1 MIIQYTRPERIE
13 EQYPVTY
20 RDTEIRVI
28 AQKIRD
34 RKSVLVCGL
43 GGSGKSHLLRFLA
56 FHGAIPDTLDIP
68 DIFRLYLDCNAII
81 DEDVASIFR
90 ALLLEVD
97 PHITLPDSAT
107 AIMAVLRDVLATYL
121 SQHSHMVIVLDRF
134 ERFSEELQP
143 TMLDGLRHLRDY
155 LDRRVSFVLGMRA
168 PLNIAELS
176 EEFDDL
182 LSEPRTV
189 WVGTLTEEDA
199 RWNVQTILNDQ
210 AITASADM
218 IGTLTTISNGHPRLL
233 RSVTLF
239 WAEHRYE
246 STVLQA
252 ATLLQNRQIARICE
266 HIWEGLDPPSQQ
278 LAHQLVHGVIAD
290 LPADSLLHAH
300 GFGTTTTKTPWPL
313 QQSVLGAFIQQQQLL
328 PQLTLTA
335 LEQRLWDIFQ
345 EQPETLF
352 NREDLIS
359 TLYGHNPDGVND
371 EALVAL
377 VGRLRRKLT
386 QAGIG
391 TLEAIRGR
399 GYRFVPTE
407 RADQI

>member
-13 EQYPVTY
+13 EHYPVSY
-20 RDTEIRVI
+20 RDKEIRVI
-28 AQKIRD
+28 TQKIRD
-34 RKSVLVCGL
+34 RKSALVCGL

-56 FHGAIPDTLDIP
+56 FHGAIPDILDIP
-68 DIFRLYLDCNAII
+68 DVFRLYLDCNAII

-90 ALLLEVD
+90 ALLLEID
-97 PHITLPDSAT
+97 PQTTIPDSAT
-107 AIMAVLRDVLATYL
+107 AIMTVLRDVLAAYL
-121 SQHSHMVIVLDRF
+121 SHHSHMVIVLDRF
-134 ERFSEELQP
+134 ERFSSELQP

-155 LDRRVSFVLGMRA
+155 LDRRVSFILGMRT

-189 WVGTLTEEDA
+189 WVGTLTWEDA

-210 AITASADM
+210 GITTSDDS
-218 IGTLTTISNGHPRLL
+218 IRTLMTLSNGHPRLL
-233 RSVTLF
+233 RSITLF
-239 WAEHRYE
+239 WAEHKHE
-246 STVLQA
+246 SNVLQ
-252 ATLLQNRQIARICE
+252 TERLLQNKQIARICE
-266 HIWEGLDPPSQQ
+266 HIWEGLDRSSQQ
-278 LAHQLVHGVIAD
+278 LAHQLVHGVITD
-290 LPADSLLHAH
+290 IPTDSVLNAH
-300 GFGTTTTKTPWPL
+300 GFSTTATEIPWSF
-313 QQSVLGAFIQQQQLL
+313 QQSVLGTFIQQRQVL

-345 EQPETLF
+345 EQPEILF

-386 QAGIG
+386 QAGVG

-399 GYRFVPTE
+399 GYRFIPIE
-407 RADQI
+407 RADQT